1 VSDGV
6 LDEVLRLKREGQLD
20 SAVIAVEAV
29 LARTPTHPLALAQLA
44 DIQVRRGRLDE
55 AGEALER
62 AEVEGGTVAFTSR
75 LRGDIAYRRQQ
86 WADAARA
93 YQEADVLGD
102 RSTWT
107 LVQLGRAR
115 LRLGDADGA
124 RAAAARAVERDGSS
138 SPAWVLLGDLER
150 RQDRLEEAEA
160 LYATAHERV
169 PGDQW
174 AYAKLVEVR
183 LLRLPPDRRERE
195 MAVLLK
201 TGGRDNPHLVG
212 VLAKLRS
219 EQGDDDEAAEAWK
232 DRASRHGDSYARK
245 MHGFA
250 LRRAGRLEEAATVL
264 GQCVLE
270 DPHDLVLFRTYVH
283 LQHKREKPE
292 ELRRTLED
300 LLPRAGSRRGAVYGE
315 LRKLPVP
322 PEAATAGPDAGRAG
336 AENGATGSG
345 PVPE

>member
-1 VSDGV
+1 MSDGV
-6 LDEVLRLKREGQLD
+6 LDEVLRLKREGRLD
-20 SAVIAVEAV
+20 GAIIAVEAV

-44 DIQVRRGRLDE
+44 DIQLRRGRLDE
-55 AGEALER
+55 AAEALER

-75 LRGDIAYRRQQ
+75 LRGDVAYRRKQ
-86 WADAARA
+86 WAGAARA
-93 YQEADVLGD
+93 YQEADILGD

-115 LRLGDADGA
+115 LRLGDDDGA
-124 RAAAARAVERDGSS
+124 RAAAARAIERDGSAS
-138 SPAWVLLGDLER
+138 AAWVLLGDIER
-150 RQDRLEEAEA
+150 RQDRLEEAESM
-160 LYATAHERV
+160 YATAHDRV

-219 EQGDDDEAAEAWK
+219 EQGDEAEAAEVWK
-232 DRASRHGDSYARK
+232 DRAHRHGDPFARK

-250 LRRAGRLEEAATVL
+250 LRRAGRLDEAAAVL

-283 LQHKREKPE
+283 LQNKRGKPE

-300 LLPRAGSRRGAVYGE
+300 LLPRAGSRSGAVYGE
-315 LRKLPVP
+315 LRKLPAP
-322 PEAATAGPDAGRAG
+322 PDGAPAAPDTGPAG
-336 AENGATGSG
+336 AAAAVPG
-345 PVPE
+345 PG